1 MLTYVGA
8 IFTYL
13 IFECPLNSIL
23 LGPFKVQFC
32 LRWGGGGTTDR
43 KYACF
48 QGFTKIY
55 CWQICLNFESTHVNS
70 FYFCVILLNFGVVLR
85 GDRLTANGLS
95 NLSLFILKPF
105 NREANIYVK
114 D

>member
-32 LRWGGGGTTDR
+32 LRWGGGYHR
-43 KYACF
+43 PEVRMF
-48 QGFTKIY
+48 SRIY
-55 CWQICLNFESTHVNS
+55 EN
-70 FYFCVILLNFGVVLR
+70 ILL
-85 GDRLTANGLS
+85 AN
-95 NLSLFILKPF
+95 LFKF
-105 NREANIYVK
+105 
-114 D
+114 